1 MRVTIGASLNLTFG
15 FNQWTLWAV
24 MNAIPNTCFSWNQPT
39 ILRRSI
45 HKFGHSLGLGLTVA
59 LLWLLATGPLA
70 AQTSEEGFVSLFDG
84 KTFDGWKPSDN
95 AELFQVRDGM
105 IVMECPA
112 TNHRPAHLFYDGPVQ
127 DHQFKN
133 FDLRVDVLT
142 YPGANSGIYFHTKYQ
157 QTGFPRF
164 GIECQ
169 VDNSHSDWRRTGSLY
184 GLLNLTWGP
193 ETPPAN
199 SKDKYIALEKPPVTD
214 NVWYTQ
220 EVVYQNG
227 AVTVKLNGKTMLD
240 YKVPDYDAEN
250 KLPTGRTW
258 LPQGTFAL
266 QGHPPMPGHISKACF
281 KNIRVKVLP
290 D

>member
-1 MRVTIGASLNLTFG
+1 MKATSNNCLFSNHPPRWKHFLVKFGRWLGLCLTGAVLGLSATG
-15 FNQWTLWAV
+15 LWA
-24 MNAIPNTCFSWNQPT
+24 AQP
-39 ILRRSI
+39 
-45 HKFGHSLGLGLTVA
+45 
-59 LLWLLATGPLA
+59 
-70 AQTSEEGFVSLFDG
+70 SEEGFISLFDG
-84 KTFDGWKPSDN
+84 KSLDGWKVGDN
-95 AELFQVRDGM
+95 AELFQVHDGM

-112 TNHRPAHLFYDGPVQ
+112 TNHRPAHLFYDGAVQ
-127 DHQFKN
+127 EHQFKN

-142 YPGANSGIYFHTKYQ
+142 YPGANSGIYFHTRFQ
-157 QTGFPRF
+157 EAGFPKL

-199 SKDKYIALEKPPVTD
+199 RKENVITLDTPPVTD

-220 EVVYQNG
+220 EIICENG
-227 AVTVKLNGKTMLD
+227 VVTVKLNGKGMLNST
-240 YKVPDYDAEN
+240 VPNYEVEHT
-250 KLPTGRTW
+250 LPTKMTW
-258 LPQGTFAL
+258 LPKGTFAL